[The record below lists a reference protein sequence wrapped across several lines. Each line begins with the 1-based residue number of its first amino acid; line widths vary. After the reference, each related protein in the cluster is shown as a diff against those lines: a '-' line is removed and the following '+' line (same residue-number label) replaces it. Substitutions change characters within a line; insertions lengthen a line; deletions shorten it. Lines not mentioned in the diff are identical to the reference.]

1 MQGDVERKETVSF
14 EFSILENSA
23 NGYDGDVTPHTAYE
37 ILSRDAAA
45 KLVDV
50 RTSAEWTFVGIPNVS
65 SINQEAKFISWQ
77 MFPEMSLNDNFIKML
92 EAAIPDKTSSVLFLC
107 RSGARSAS
115 AARLAK
121 AHGYEASFNI
131 AGGFEGDA
139 NREHHRGGVN
149 GWKSDKL
156 PWVQQ

>member
-50 RTSAEWTFVGIPNVS
+50 RTSAEWTFVGIPSLS
-65 SINQEAKFISWQ
+65 SIHQEAKFISWQ
-77 MFPEMSLNDNFIKML
+77 MFPEMNLNSDFIIML
-92 EAAIPDKTSSVLFLC
+92 EAAIPDKTSPVLFLC

-149 GWKSDKL
+149 GWKSDNL

>member
-23 NGYDGDVTPHTAYE
+23 NGYDGDVTPHTAYK

-45 KLVDV
+45 NLVDV
-50 RTSAEWTFVGIPNVS
+50 RTSAEWTFVGIPDVS
-65 SINQEAKFISWQ
+65 PIHQEAKFISWQ
-77 MFPEMSLNDNFIKML
+77 MFPEMSLNGDFINML
-92 EAAIPDKTSSVLFLC
+92 EAAIPDKTSPVLFLC

-115 AARLAK
+115 AARHAK
-121 AHGYEASFNI
+121 ANGYESSFNI
-131 AGGFEGDA
+131 AGGFEGEA
-139 NREHHRGGVN
+139 NLEHHRGGVN
-149 GWKSDKL
+149 GWKSDNL

>member
-1 MQGDVERKETVSF
+1 MQGDVERKETISF

-45 KLVDV
+45 NLVDV
-50 RTSAEWTFVGIPNVS
+50 RTSAEWTFVGIPDVS

-77 MFPEMSLNDNFIKML
+77 IFPEMSLNGDFINML
-92 EAAIPDKTSSVLFLC
+92 EAAIPDKASTVLFLC

-115 AARLAK
+115 AARVAK

-139 NREHHRGGVN
+139 NCEHHRGGVN
-149 GWKSDKL
+149 GWKSDNL

>member
-50 RTSAEWTFVGIPNVS
+50 RTSAEWTFVGIPNLS
-65 SINQEAKFISWQ
+65 SIHQEAKFISWQ
-77 MFPEMSLNDNFIKML
+77 MFPEMNLNADFINML
-92 EAAIPDKTSSVLFLC
+92 EAAIPDKTSPVLFLC

-115 AARLAK
+115 AARVAK

-149 GWKSDKL
+149 GWKSDNL

>member
-1 MQGDVERKETVSF
+1 MQGDVERKETISF

-45 KLVDV
+45 NLVDV
-50 RTSAEWTFVGIPNVS
+50 RTSAEWTFVGIPDVS
-65 SINQEAKFISWQ
+65 SIHQEAKFISWQ
-77 MFPEMSLNDNFIKML
+77 MFPEMKLNADFINML
-92 EAAIPDKTSSVLFLC
+92 EAAIPDKTSPVLFLC

-115 AARLAK
+115 AARVAK

-149 GWKSDKL
+149 GWKSENL

>member
-1 MQGDVERKETVSF
+1 MADYAGD
-14 EFSILENSA
+14 
-23 NGYDGDVTPHTAYE
+23 
-37 ILSRDAAA
+37 LSPRESWRLLGEDPRAV
-45 KLVDV
+45 LIDV
-50 RTSAEWTFVGIPNVS
+50 RTQPEWAFVGLPDLGSLGKNILPL
-65 SINQEAKFISWQ
+65 SWQ
-77 MFPEMSLNDNFIKML
+77 VFPAMTVNPDFVGALR
-92 EAAIPDKTSSVLFLC
+92 AAGLTEDQPLLFLC

-115 AARLAK
+115 AARVAK

-149 GWKSDKL
+149 GWKSENL

>member
-45 KLVDV
+45 NLVDV
-50 RTSAEWTFVGIPNVS
+50 RTSAEWTFVGIPDVS
-65 SINQEAKFISWQ
+65 SIHQEAKFISWQ
-77 MFPEMSLNDNFIKML
+77 MFPEMNLNADFINML
-92 EAAIPDKTSSVLFLC
+92 EAAIPDKTSPVLFLC

-115 AARLAK
+115 AARVAK

-131 AGGFEGDA
+131 AGGFVGGA
-139 NREHHRGGVN
+139 NREHHRGGGN
-149 GWKSDKL
+149 RGGGDKH
-156 PWVQQ
+156 PRG

>member
-1 MQGDVERKETVSF
+1 MQGDIERKETVSF

-23 NGYDGDVTPHTAYE
+23 NGYDGDVTPLTAYE

-45 KLVDV
+45 NLVDV
-50 RTSAEWTFVGIPNVS
+50 RTSAEWTFVGIPDVS
-65 SINQEAKFISWQ
+65 SIHQEAKFISWQ
-77 MFPEMSLNDNFIKML
+77 MFPEMSLNADFINML
-92 EAAIPDKTSSVLFLC
+92 EAAIPDKTSPVLFMC

-139 NREHHRGGVN
+139 NLEHHRGGVN
-149 GWKSDKL
+149 GWKSDNL

>member
-1 MQGDVERKETVSF
+1 MQGDVERKEIVSF

-23 NGYDGDVTPHTAYE
+23 NGYDGDVTPRTAYE

-45 KLVDV
+45 NLVDV
-50 RTSAEWTFVGIPNVS
+50 RTSAEWTFVGIPDVS
-65 SINQEAKFISWQ
+65 SIYQEAKFISWQ
-77 MFPEMSLNDNFIKML
+77 MFPEMNLNADFINML
-92 EAAIPDKTSSVLFLC
+92 EAAIPDKTSPVLFLC

-115 AARLAK
+115 AARAAK

-149 GWKSDKL
+149 GWKSDNL

>member
-1 MQGDVERKETVSF
+1 MQDDVERKETISF

-23 NGYDGDVTPHTAYE
+23 NGYDGDVTPRTAYE

-45 KLVDV
+45 NLVDV
-50 RTSAEWTFVGIPNVS
+50 RTSAEWTFVGIPDVS
-65 SINQEAKFISWQ
+65 SIHQEAKFISWQ
-77 MFPEMSLNDNFIKML
+77 MFPEMNLNADFINML
-92 EAAIPDKTSSVLFLC
+92 EASIPDKTSPVLFLC

-149 GWKSDKL
+149 GWKSENL